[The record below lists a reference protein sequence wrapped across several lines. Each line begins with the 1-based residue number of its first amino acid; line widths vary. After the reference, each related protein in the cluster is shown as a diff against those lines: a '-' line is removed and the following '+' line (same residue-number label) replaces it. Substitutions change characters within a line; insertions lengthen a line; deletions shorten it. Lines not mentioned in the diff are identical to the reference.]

1 MAWELN
7 ADKPIYAQLADIL
20 RRRIVTGFYPVGGR
34 LPPVRE
40 LAAEAAVNPNTM
52 QKALAELESD
62 GLVFAQRTSG
72 RFITEDQSMIERLR
86 RSMAM
91 EQLQNLLTGMKK
103 LGYSP
108 AETAQMLDQIAAD
121 LLSADLPA
129 ADLAEPTKEETT
141 A

>member
-7 ADKPIYAQLADIL
+7 ADKPIYAQLVDIL
-20 RRRIVTGFYPVGGR
+20 RRRIVTGFYPAGDK

-52 QKALAELESD
+52 QKALAELEAD
-62 GLVFAQRTSG
+62 RLVFAQRTSG
-72 RFITEDQSMIERLR
+72 RFITEDRDMIEELR

-91 EQLQNLLTGMKK
+91 QQLYDLLAGMKE

-108 AETAQMLDQIAAD
+108 AETAQLLAQITAA
-121 LLSADLPA
+121 L
-129 ADLAEPTKEETT
+129 TKEET

>member
-1 MAWELN
+1 VAWELN
-7 ADKPIYAQLADIL
+7 ADKPIYAQLVDIL
-20 RRRIVTGFYPVGGR
+20 RRRIVTGFYPAGGK

-52 QKALAELESD
+52 QKALAELEAD
-62 GLVFAQRTSG
+62 RLVFAQRTSG
-72 RFITEDQSMIERLR
+72 RFITEDRDMIEELR

-91 EQLQNLLTGMKK
+91 QQLYDLLAGMKE

-108 AETAQMLDQIAAD
+108 AETAQLLAQITAA
-121 LLSADLPA
+121 L
-129 ADLAEPTKEETT
+129 TKEET

>member
-7 ADKPIYAQLADIL
+7 ADKPIYAQLVDIL
-20 RRRIVTGFYPVGGR
+20 RRRIVTGFYPAGGK

-40 LAAEAAVNPNTM
+40 LAAEAAV
-52 QKALAELESD
+52 ELEAD
-62 GLVFAQRTSG
+62 RLVFAQRTSG
-72 RFITEDQSMIERLR
+72 RFITEDRDMIEELR

-91 EQLQNLLTGMKK
+91 QQLYDLLAGMKE

-108 AETAQMLDQIAAD
+108 AETAQLLAQITAA
-121 LLSADLPA
+121 L
-129 ADLAEPTKEETT
+129 TKEET